1 MIVADREM
9 AARVAELRRR
19 AEEAARLHRDHEAAK
34 LAHRARILTEALVR
48 RSAWVGRGI
57 W

>member
-19 AEEAARLHRDHEAAK
+19 ADEAGRMHRDHEAAK
-34 LAHRARILTEALVR
+34 LEHRARILSEMLVR
-48 RSAWVGRGI
+48 RSTWVGRGL

>member
-19 AEEAARLHRDHEAAK
+19 AAKAEREHREYEADK

-48 RSAWVGRGI
+48 RSGWMGKGL